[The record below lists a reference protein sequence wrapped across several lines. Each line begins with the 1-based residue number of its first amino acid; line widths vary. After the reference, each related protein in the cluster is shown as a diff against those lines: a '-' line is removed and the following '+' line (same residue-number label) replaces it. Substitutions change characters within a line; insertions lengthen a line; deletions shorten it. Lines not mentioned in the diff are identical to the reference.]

1 MPLTLQNPFRGTLPD
16 AWAGLRSAPARALL
30 TYAALAAG
38 LAAATLL
45 LAATAGLDREART
58 LTAAFGADSF
68 ALLPADPAPSEA
80 PPWTRDTVETLRHL
94 LQDRA
99 WVSGARAVHAGERL
113 LLATDEHW
121 IPAHGWHILRGRP
134 LDAADIHTAAPVLLT
149 HSLSAIPADPAL
161 PVTLSDTP
169 LQWIGTTDA
178 PADTPPCIPW
188 TLTALD
194 DTPAPP
200 DRDIDRIWFRA
211 RPGHSPEAIR
221 RTLDARLPLLD
232 LPGARW
238 VTPET
243 LLADIRRWQ
252 RTLAWTAGGGALL
265 GLLLG
270 ATSLT
275 GLLLA
280 GVRER
285 IPEIGLRR
293 AIGATPADIAALFVA
308 EALILT
314 LASAATGILA
324 AALLLHAAG
333 PTLPLPWALTPG
345 TLLAPFLLSLLLAA
359 LSSALP
365 SLIASRLPPAEA
377 LRND

>member
-1 MPLTLQNPFRGTLPD
+1 MKTLFRGTLPD
-16 AWAGLRSAPARALL
+16 AWAGLRAAPARALL

-45 LAATAGLDREART
+45 LAVTAGLDREART
-58 LTAAFGADSF
+58 LTATFGADSF
-68 ALLPADPAPSEA
+68 ALLPGTPDPAAPDA
-80 PPWTRDTVETLRHL
+80 PPPWTRDTVDTLRHL
-94 LQDRA
+94 LRDRA
-99 WVSGARAVHAGERL
+99 WVSGARAVRADGRL
-113 LLATDEHW
+113 LLATDEQW
-121 IPAHGWHILRGRP
+121 LPAHGWRIHRGRSI
-134 LDAADIHTAAPVLLT
+134 DAADIHAAAPVLLT
-149 HSLSAIPADPAL
+149 HSPAGVPSDPAL
-161 PVTLSDTP
+161 PAILSGTS
-169 LQWIGTTDA
+169 LRWIGATDA
-178 PADTPPCIPW
+178 PADTPPCIPY

-194 DTPAPP
+194 DTPSSP
-200 DRDIDRIWFRA
+200 DRAIDRIWFRA
-211 RPGHSPEAIR
+211 RPGHSPEALR
-221 RTLDARLPLLD
+221 RALAPRLPLLD

-270 ATSLT
+270 ATSLA

-293 AIGATPADIAALFVA
+293 AIGAGPLDVAVLFVA

-333 PTLPLPWALTPG
+333 QTLPLPWALTPS
-345 TLLAPFLLSLLLAA
+345 TLCVPLLLSLLLAA
-359 LSSALP
+359 LSSAIPALT
-365 SLIASRLPPAEA
+365 ASRLPPAEA

>member
-1 MPLTLQNPFRGTLPD
+1 MKNPFRGTLPD
-16 AWAGLRSAPARALL
+16 AWAGLRAAPARALL

-68 ALLPADPAPSEA
+68 ALLPDDPAPDA
-80 PPWTRDTVETLRHL
+80 PPWTRDAVDTLRHL
-94 LQDRA
+94 LRDRA
-99 WVSGARAVHAGERL
+99 WVSGARAVHTADRPC
-113 LLATDEHW
+113 LATDEHW
-121 IPAHGWHILRGRP
+121 TAAHGWHILRGRP

-149 HSLSAIPADPAL
+149 HSPSTIPADPAL

-169 LQWIGTTDA
+169 LRWIGATDA

-200 DRDIDRIWFRA
+200 ARDIDRIWFRA

-221 RTLDARLPLLD
+221 RMLSPRLPLLGLAD
-232 LPGARW
+232 SRW

-252 RTLAWTAGGGALL
+252 RTLAWTAGGGSLL

-293 AIGATPADIAALFVA
+293 AIGATPTDIAALFVA

-314 LASAATGILA
+314 LASAATGILS

-333 PTLPLPWALTPG
+333 SSLPLPWALTPS
-345 TLLAPFLLSLLLAA
+345 TLLTPLFLSLLLAA

-365 SLIASRLPPAEA
+365 SLTASRLPPAEA

>member
-1 MPLTLQNPFRGTLPD
+1 MRPPFRGTLPD
-16 AWAGLRSAPARALL
+16 ALAGLRAAPARALL

-45 LAATAGLDREART
+45 FAVTAGLDREART

-68 ALLPADPAPSEA
+68 ALLPAAPAPSEA
-80 PPWTRDTVETLRHL
+80 PPWSRDAVETLRRILHS
-94 LQDRA
+94 RA
-99 WVSGARAVHAGERL
+99 WVSGARAVRAGDRV

-121 IPAHGWHILRGRP
+121 MPAHGWRILRGRP

-149 HSLSAIPADPAL
+149 HSPSSIPSDPDL
-161 PVTLSDTP
+161 PVPHSGTP
-169 LQWIGTTDA
+169 LRWIGATDA

-200 DRDIDRIWFRA
+200 GRAIDRIWFRA
-211 RPGHSPEAIR
+211 RPGHTPESIR
-221 RTLDARLPLLD
+221 RSLDARLPLLG
-232 LPGARW
+232 LPGVRW

-270 ATSLT
+270 ATSLA

-293 AIGATPADIAALFVA
+293 AIGAGPWDIAALFVA
-308 EALILT
+308 EALLLT
-314 LASAATGILA
+314 LASAATGILS
-324 AALLLHAAG
+324 AALLLRAAG
-333 PTLPLPWALTPG
+333 GGLPLPWALTPS
-345 TLLAPFLLSLLLAA
+345 TLLAPLLLSLLLAA

-365 SLIASRLPPAEA
+365 ALTAARLPPAEA
-377 LRND
+377 LRNE